1 MYGADQELMLASLL
15 YDAGIDENMWPHTLD
30 RLNHVLGCDGVALA
44 LCSEDGSISHYQTGT
59 AFRLDA
65 RRSRDAAMQ
74 RPRVH
79 DLVAAETVCP
89 GPEGTWRPRLDFRCI
104 EFQSVTR
111 DEADVQRAVAANRP
125 PPGTLRCVFVVVRCA
140 HRAPFANEDIALLQS
155 LLPHVRRSLA
165 IQLRHG
171 ATSAA
176 ESCALACLSRLS
188 YAVFFIG
195 STGNTLGMNAV
206 AEGLLRDGSGL
217 TLRAR
222 QLATARPAQTRA
234 LGQLLDRAVR
244 PPREGG
250 WIAIDRADGG
260 APLRCLVMPAEA
272 PATGLPDARDV
283 TALLVID
290 GDSAPGGRE
299 RALDMLYG
307 LTPAES
313 AVAQRTIRGE
323 GAPTI
328 AAALRVAPA
337 TVRTHLQRAFEKTGA
352 RGQAELGILVSRL
365 PADVL
370 PRRSARN
377 IGGLGERF
385 A

>member
-176 ESCALACLSRLS
+176 ESCALGVGSSDSCRCAALPLFPKTIVKSEITFHRRSIVLRPASLS
-188 YAVFFIG
+188 FFDKLVDAAMTNTLLNIDKENVDATAG
-195 STGNTLGMNAV
+195 STHTGCSRV
-206 AEGLLRDGSGL
+206 GL
-217 TLRAR
+217 TRFRGRLAGLGIMRRSGRASPR
-222 QLATARPAQTRA
+222 FRRLWAIGIPA
-234 LGQLLDRAVR
+234 
-244 PPREGG
+244 P
-250 WIAIDRADGG
+250 
-260 APLRCLVMPAEA
+260 
-272 PATGLPDARDV
+272 
-283 TALLVID
+283 
-290 GDSAPGGRE
+290 SAGGR
-299 RALDMLYG
+299 DC
-307 LTPAES
+307 
-313 AVAQRTIRGE
+313 TI
-323 GAPTI
+323 
-328 AAALRVAPA
+328 
-337 TVRTHLQRAFEKTGA
+337 
-352 RGQAELGILVSRL
+352 
-365 PADVL
+365 
-370 PRRSARN
+370 PRCS
-377 IGGLGERF
+377 
-385 A
+385 